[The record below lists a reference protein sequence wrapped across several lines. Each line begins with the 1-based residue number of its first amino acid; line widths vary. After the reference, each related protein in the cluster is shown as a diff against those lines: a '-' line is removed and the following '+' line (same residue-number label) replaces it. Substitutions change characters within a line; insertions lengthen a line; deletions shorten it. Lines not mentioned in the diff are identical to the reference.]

1 MFIGSTPRSRGD
13 QPHPG
18 HVHLNERNFDLKQNK
33 LPKKLNNAGLIE
45 DKVLNGVS
53 VRKKSV
59 RLVNFPERAK
69 PLLKDIT

>member
-1 MFIGSTPRSRGD
+1 MDQPRPRGD

-18 HVHLNERNFDLKQNK
+18 HVHLNERISDLKQNQ

-53 VRKKSV
+53 VTKNQ
-59 RLVNFPERAK
+59 LD
-69 PLLKDIT
+69 L